1 VDQSDTEQGEQKYV
15 FRRRL
20 RVKLK
25 GKKEFSVEDYGSIEK
40 DYKEFKKKYL
50 LKADSIVSILL
61 IFMMKKCD
69 QEAMITKTLEKF
81 DRVDGGRGM
90 LLLLFP
96 LYQSC

>member
-50 LKADSIVSILL
+50 LKGCFHCINPADIY
-61 IFMMKKCD
+61 D
-69 QEAMITKTLEKF
+69 EK
-81 DRVDGGRGM
+81 M
-90 LLLLFP
+90 
-96 LYQSC
+96 